1 MLVPFPIVVLVSV
14 EVPESLERGCPQ
26 ADREEASDDH
36 RVVIVI
42 EIVVIGEETPVRE
55 RIWSSRSS
63 CLSVVPGN
71 GLLLPLKEVD
81 VGANIIFSS
90 ISPGKNNIGCWLR
103 LVRNVLSQPHVN
115 DWEPKVDLGPSQME
129 HVEDTTVVA
138 PDLVNGPKQPSE
150 CADDH
155 YKP

>member
-36 RVVIVI
+36 RVVIVV
-42 EIVVIGEETPVRE
+42 EIVVIGEELPVPDCR
-55 RIWSSRSS
+55 WNSRSS
-63 CLSVVPGN
+63 ISSIVVPGN
-71 GLLLPLKEVD
+71 GLLLPLKEGG
-81 VGANIIFSS
+81 VGALIFIC
-90 ISPGKNNIGCWLR
+90 ISPGKNNFGCWFR
-103 LVRNVLSQPHVN
+103 LVINVLSQPHVN
-115 DWEPKVDLGPSQME
+115 DWEPKVDLGPSQLE

>member
-36 RVVIVI
+36 RVVIEI
-42 EIVVIGEETPVRE
+42 EIVVIGEEIPIRD
-55 RIWSSRSS
+55 RSWGSRSS
-63 CLSVVPGN
+63 CVTVVSRN

-81 VGANIIFSS
+81 VGANISFSS

-103 LVRNVLSQPHVN
+103 LVRNVLS
-115 DWEPKVDLGPSQME
+115 
-129 HVEDTTVVA
+129 
-138 PDLVNGPKQPSE
+138 
-150 CADDH
+150 
-155 YKP
+155 